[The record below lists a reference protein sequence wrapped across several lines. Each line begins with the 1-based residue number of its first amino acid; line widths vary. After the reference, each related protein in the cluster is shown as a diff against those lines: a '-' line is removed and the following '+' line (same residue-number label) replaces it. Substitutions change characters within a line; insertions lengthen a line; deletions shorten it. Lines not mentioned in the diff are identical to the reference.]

1 MYMYFSTTEHGAWKK
16 KWKWV
21 TQKHSSCLFDNLHE
35 VNNFSTFDSLVS
47 VFQALGQWAGGNKKM
62 GRQEAGSG
70 RERGEVF
77 FSLLNS
83 DHHWSRSPLTLPV
96 TDSAHRWP
104 CLSLILLI
112 AGPACRLPASC
123 FDHPGYNF
131 SQCSYFISHLL
142 QFFQTGMPQLYI
154 SKLWTY
160 PNWRNFLLTVLSW
173 PGYLP
178 RTSKIQ
184 VCYSTCTVCTTAL
197 QTVES

>member
-16 KWKWV
+16 KRKWV

-47 VFQALGQWAGGNKKM
+47 MFQALGQTGPGAIKKWAGKKQ
-62 GRQEAGSG
+62 GLVEKE
-70 RERGEVF
+70 ERSSF
-77 FSLLNS
+77 LS
-83 DHHWSRSPLTLPV
+83 WIPII
-96 TDSAHRWP
+96 TDPAHRWP

-112 AGPACRLPASC
+112 ADPACRLPASC

-154 SKLWTY
+154 SELWTY
-160 PNWRNFLLTVLSW
+160 PSWRNFLLTVLSW